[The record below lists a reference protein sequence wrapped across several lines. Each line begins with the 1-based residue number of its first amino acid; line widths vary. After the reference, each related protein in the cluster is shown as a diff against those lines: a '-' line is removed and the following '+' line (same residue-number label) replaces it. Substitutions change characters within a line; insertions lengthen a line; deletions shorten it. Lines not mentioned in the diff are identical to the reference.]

1 MKPENQAMNSAQNFN
16 SKWSEDWVPV
26 KNILNGMIQ
35 LENGLY
41 VTGVKVASKNIF
53 ILDPGE
59 RDNILYNLQN
69 FYNMMDY
76 EFWLVVADRPVDINL
91 YLSQLQL
98 LYQKT
103 TDSAIRKLILQDINK
118 ANAFMGAEYN
128 VVDTEYFILFKEK
141 SPEMIFDVPKS
152 QFDGADIEVGMQFEA
167 SSPAG
172 SHIVTVVEITDESVK
187 VDANHP
193 LAGEKLFFDIKV
205 VEVREATAE
214 ELAGDGCGCG
224 CGCGD
229 DDDDYDGGCGG
240 GCSSCGCGCH

>member
-1 MKPENQAMNSAQNFN
+1 MRPENQNLSSVQNVN

-35 LENGLY
+35 LENGMY

-98 LYQKT
+98 LYQRC
-103 TDSAIRKLILQDINK
+103 TDGAIRKLIIQDINK
-118 ANAFMGAEYN
+118 ANAFMGLEYN
-128 VVDTEYFILFKEK
+128 VVDTEYFILFKDKRLEVVNK
-141 SPEMIFDVPKS
+141 KIHNLITGLANAGLNSS
-152 QFDGADIEVGMQFEA
+152 QVSNSDLRMLLDNFLNGGMTTNF
-167 SSPAG
+167 G
-172 SHIVTVVEITDESVK
+172 TVM
-187 VDANHP
+187 
-193 LAGEKLFFDIKV
+193 
-205 VEVREATAE
+205 TA
-214 ELAGDGCGCG
+214 
-224 CGCGD
+224 
-229 DDDDYDGGCGG
+229 
-240 GCSSCGCGCH
+240 